1 MTDWSKRPLDEEQ
14 LVYAEDDVRYL
25 PAIYNLMMD
34 KLIKADRLSW
44 VKPEMDLHTNIE
56 QYRRDPYQAY
66 LRLKRSGSLTR
77 RQLAIARE
85 VCAWREETAAK
96 RDVPRKWVLSDELI
110 IEICRRVPTTPE
122 RLRKIRGTEQISQ
135 GGAVHL
141 LDAIKRGQKIPA
153 DQCPK
158 IEHHAH
164 PSAGSEGV
172 VELMYALIR
181 IVSEK
186 EGIASPLIANKD
198 DLTDLLLDKK
208 DARLKEGW
216 RYQLVG
222 KQLIGLLNGEV
233 GLTVKNGRVELL

>member
-1 MTDWSKRPLDEEQ
+1 M
-14 LVYAEDDVRYL
+14 
-25 PAIYNLMMD
+25 
-34 KLIKADRLSW
+34 
-44 VKPEMDLHTNIE
+44 
-56 QYRRDPYQAY
+56 
-66 LRLKRSGSLTR
+66 KRSGSLTR

-85 VCAWREETAAK
+85 VCAWREETAANK
-96 RDVPRKWVLSDELI
+96 DIPRKWVLSDEII
-110 IEICRRVPTTPE
+110 IEICRRVPTTPD

-135 GGAVHL
+135 NGVGL
-141 LDAIKRGQKIPA
+141 LLEAIKRGQKTLA

-158 IEHHAH
+158 IEHHTH
-164 PSAGSEGV
+164 PTAGSEGV

-198 DLTDLLLDKK
+198 DLIDLLLDKD
-208 DARLKEGW
+208 DARLKNGW

-233 GLTVKNGRVELL
+233 GLTVKSGQVELL